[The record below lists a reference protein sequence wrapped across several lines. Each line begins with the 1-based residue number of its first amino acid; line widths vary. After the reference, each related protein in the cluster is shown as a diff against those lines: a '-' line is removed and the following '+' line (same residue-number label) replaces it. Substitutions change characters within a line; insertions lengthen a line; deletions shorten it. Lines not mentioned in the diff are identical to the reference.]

1 MTAGSGVGED
11 GNTGDFDIGDGAVT
25 AGSGVGE
32 DDVTGDCD
40 VGDGAVIAGGGSG
53 EDISGEA
60 CVHPA
65 DSNITSVSGIEI
77 IDSFFILVSP
87 YLSLLDTPHLVSLLY
102 IT

>member
-1 MTAGSGVGED
+1 M
-11 GNTGDFDIGDGAVT
+11 
-25 AGSGVGE
+25 GE

-40 VGDGAVIAGGGSG
+40 VGGGTVTAGSGVGDDGNTGDCDVGDGAVLAGGGSG

-65 DSNITSVSGIEI
+65 DSNITSVSGIRI
-77 IDSFFILVSP
+77 IDSFFIFILLHLALLDPPCLVSQ
-87 YLSLLDTPHLVSLLY
+87 LY

>member
-1 MTAGSGVGED
+1 VGED
-11 GNTGDFDIGDGAVT
+11 DVKGESDVGVGAVT
-25 AGSGVGE
+25 AGFGVGE
-32 DDVTGDCD
+32 DDVTGESD
-40 VGDGAVIAGGGSG
+40 VGVGAVTAGSG
-53 EDISGEA
+53 AGEEISGVA
-60 CVHPA
+60 SVHPA